1 MRPDRQTRLR
11 MAIAVAAMAVLT
23 GACGTVSMSPEA
35 MAPTVVCLDGNFGY
49 GPRREGI
56 CAKHDGVSR
65 WLDMERD
72 RTRHE

>member
-1 MRPDRQTRLR
+1 
-11 MAIAVAAMAVLT
+11 
-23 GACGTVSMSPEA
+23 MSPEA